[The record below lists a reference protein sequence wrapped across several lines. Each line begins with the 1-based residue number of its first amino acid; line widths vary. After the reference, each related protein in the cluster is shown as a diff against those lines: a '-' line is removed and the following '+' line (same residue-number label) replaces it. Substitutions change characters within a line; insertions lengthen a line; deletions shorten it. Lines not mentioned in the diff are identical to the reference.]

1 MKKTYDRKVFKR
13 KLLSDRG
20 TVIVTIRLFMIL
32 LLGFPLLTRAGT
44 VDSTRVAS
52 REVRGKVV
60 DEKKL
65 PIPGVSVRL
74 GGTSMGTAT
83 DVDGKFKLLIP
94 ADTATLVVS
103 FIGMKTEIVKIP
115 RLKAGVEQKELT
127 IVLREEDVKLED
139 VVVTGI
145 FTRKKESFTGSASTY
160 SAAELKTMGTQNVL
174 QGLKTLDPAF
184 AILEDN
190 QFGSDPNRLP
200 NMEIRGKS
208 SMLGLRDELDAD
220 PNQPLFILDGF
231 ESTLAAINDLD
242 INRVAS
248 ITILKD
254 AASTAIYGSKAANG
268 VIVVETVK
276 PEAGKLQVSYNGNMN
291 ISMPDLSSYNL
302 MNSREK
308 LEFERLAGRYDPAS
322 WSTTSEVKL
331 NELYN
336 EKLKVIES
344 GVDTYWLAEPLRV
357 GVNQKHSLYVQG
369 GEGNFLFGLGAGY
382 NGISGVMEK
391 SDRSVLSGNIDLIYR
406 MSKFQFSNKFS
417 LTSTD
422 YKNPIV
428 AFYEYAEANP
438 YYKKYNDD
446 GTVDKWLENNDYFK
460 ASNPL
465 WNAKQNSRDEG
476 KNLALSNYFMAEYF
490 PTTEWRVRARL
501 GLTYGNDDTEK
512 FYSRN
517 DTRYEDVETIKK
529 GEYRSTNT
537 RKNQVEAE
545 LSVTYAKVLGKH
557 RINLVAGGNLS
568 SDKSLT
574 QGYSALG
581 FPEGDFSYPSFSNG
595 YPENGTPTYYETVS
609 RSVNG
614 YFNTGYSFD
623 DRYLMDFSLR
633 TSGSSVFGT
642 SRKYNTTWSVG
653 LGWNLHK
660 EKFIMDHVAWI
671 DLLKLRASIG
681 NPGNQS
687 FDSAQSLLT
696 YSFQYG
702 SMNYF
707 GLGAVLSQIGN
718 PDLEWQITVDKN
730 IGLDVTLFNK
740 RFSLTAD
747 YYYKVTD
754 PLLIKVSTPL
764 SSGTSTYMTNAG
776 EQVSQ
781 GLTASVSYYIF
792 QNFEQ
797 RFSWMVRANVRTQKT
812 RIDKIGNKLSTL
824 NASGKGENTVRY
836 YDGADP
842 DDIWAVRSAG
852 IDPSNGKELFY
863 AKDGG
868 YTYDFTYDDE
878 VICGNTRP
886 DVEGVIGTSLNW
898 KGFSVSLNFRYQMGA
913 DVFNEAL
920 YNKVENISR
929 SDLNKNQD
937 KRALYERW
945 QEVGDIVHFKDIA
958 SAAST
963 PMSSRFVQTENVLTL
978 ESLYLGYEFY
988 NGWIEKLGLSSLKLQ
1003 FSMRD
1008 VFRASTIRSERGIS
1022 YPFARSMEAGLSFN
1036 F

>member
-1 MKKTYDRKVFKR
+1 M
-13 KLLSDRG
+13 
-20 TVIVTIRLFMIL
+20 
-32 LLGFPLLTRAGT
+32 
-44 VDSTRVAS
+44 
-52 REVRGKVV
+52 
-60 DEKKL
+60 
-65 PIPGVSVRL
+65 
-74 GGTSMGTAT
+74 
-83 DVDGKFKLLIP
+83 
-94 ADTATLVVS
+94 
-103 FIGMKTEIVKIP
+103 
-115 RLKAGVEQKELT
+115 
-127 IVLREEDVKLED
+127 
-139 VVVTGI
+139 
-145 FTRKKESFTGSASTY
+145 
-160 SAAELKTMGTQNVL
+160 
-174 QGLKTLDPAF
+174 
-184 AILEDN
+184 
-190 QFGSDPNRLP
+190 
-200 NMEIRGKS
+200 
-208 SMLGLRDELDAD
+208 
-220 PNQPLFILDGF
+220 
-231 ESTLAAINDLD
+231 
-242 INRVAS
+242 
-248 ITILKD
+248 
-254 AASTAIYGSKAANG
+254 
-268 VIVVETVK
+268 K
-276 PEAGKLQVSYNGNMN
+276 PEAGKLQVSYTGNMN
-291 ISMPDLSSYNL
+291 LSMPDLSSYNL
-302 MNSREK
+302 MNAREK
-308 LEFERLAGRYDPAS
+308 LEFERLAGRFEPAS
-322 WSTTSEVKL
+322 WSTTSEVEL
-331 NELYN
+331 NRLYN

-382 NGISGVMEK
+382 NGVSGVMEK
-391 SDRSVLSGNIDLIYR
+391 SDRDVISGNIDLIYR

-422 YKNPIV
+422 YRNPIV
-428 AFYEYAEANP
+428 AFSEYAAANP
-438 YYKKYNDD
+438 YYKKRNET
-446 GTVDKWLENNDYFK
+446 GTIEKWLENNNFFK
-460 ASNPL
+460 AANPL
-465 WNAKQNSRDEG
+465 WNASQNSRDEG
-476 KNLALSNYFMAEYF
+476 KNLALTNYFMAEYF
-490 PTTEWRVRARL
+490 PTVEWRVRARL

-517 DTRYEDVETIKK
+517 DTRFENMETIKK
-529 GEYRSTNT
+529 GEYRSSNT
-537 RKNQVEAE
+537 RTNQVEGE

-557 RINLVAGGNLS
+557 RINLVVGGNVS
-568 SDKSLT
+568 SNKSLT
-574 QGYSALG
+574 QGYSAVG
-581 FPEGDFSYPSFSNG
+581 FPDGDFSYPSFSNG
-595 YPENGTPTYYETVS
+595 YPENGTPTYYESVS

-660 EKFIMDHVAWI
+660 EKFIMDHVGWI

-707 GLGAVLSQIGN
+707 GLGAVLAQIGN

-764 SSGTSTYMTNAG
+764 SSGTETYMTNAG

-781 GLTASVSYYIF
+781 GLTASVTYYIF
-792 QNFEQ
+792 QNFEE
-797 RFSWMVRANVRTQKT
+797 RFSWMIRANVRTQKT

-824 NASGKGENTVRY
+824 NASGKGSNTVRY

-842 DDIWAVRSAG
+842 DDIWAVKSAG

-863 AKDGG
+863 AKDGS
-868 YTYDFTYDDE
+868 YTYDFSYDDE

-886 DVEGVIGTSLNW
+886 DVEGVIGSSLNW

-920 YNKVENISR
+920 YSKVENISR

-945 QEVGDIVHFKDIA
+945 QEEGDIVRFKNIA
-958 SAAST
+958 SAETT
-963 PMSSRFVQTENVLTL
+963 PMSSRFVQEENVLTL
-978 ESLYLGYEFY
+978 GVCLLGVTSFMT
-988 NGWIEKLGLSSLKLQ
+988 GGL
-1003 FSMRD
+1003 RNWD
-1008 VFRASTIRSERGIS
+1008 
-1022 YPFARSMEAGLSFN
+1022 
-1036 F
+1036 